1 MPRPFM
7 MKGNVWVGRRLIP
20 VTSVVGVVLSFAAW
34 VVALGTHPGA
44 RVVGPLWMLG
54 GLAVYTGTRVRA
66 GLPMIARVEDAAPP
80 PEDVTDIAFAAVIV
94 PLERL
99 DAIAEETM
107 ATACRLA
114 LEAGAAVVGVS
125 AIYVPVRESLDTEMP
140 EREAEVAAVQEMAA
154 SLAEEYG
161 VEYRRV
167 VTRTRSPGRL
177 VVDAAVEHEAGLII
191 VGSPQKHRVARS
203 LHEEFFGQTVDF
215 ILRKAPCRVIV
226 THFPAGAE
234 LAEV

>member
-1 MPRPFM
+1 
-7 MKGNVWVGRRLIP
+7 
-20 VTSVVGVVLSFAAW
+20 
-34 VVALGTHPGA
+34 
-44 RVVGPLWMLG
+44 
-54 GLAVYTGTRVRA
+54 
-66 GLPMIARVEDAAPP
+66 
-80 PEDVTDIAFAAVIV
+80 
-94 PLERL
+94 LERL

-107 ATACRLA
+107 ATASRLA

-125 AIYVPVRESLDTEMP
+125 AIYVPVRESLDTKMP

>member
-1 MPRPFM
+1 
-7 MKGNVWVGRRLIP
+7 
-20 VTSVVGVVLSFAAW
+20 
-34 VVALGTHPGA
+34 
-44 RVVGPLWMLG
+44 
-54 GLAVYTGTRVRA
+54 
-66 GLPMIARVEDAAPP
+66 MIARVEDAAPP
-80 PEDVTDIAFAAVIV
+80 PEDVTDIAFAAVVV

-107 ATACRLA
+107 ATASRLA

>member
-1 MPRPFM
+1 M
-7 MKGNVWVGRRLIP
+7 
-20 VTSVVGVVLSFAAW
+20 
-34 VVALGTHPGA
+34 
-44 RVVGPLWMLG
+44 
-54 GLAVYTGTRVRA
+54 
-66 GLPMIARVEDAAPP
+66 
-80 PEDVTDIAFAAVIV
+80 
-94 PLERL
+94 
-99 DAIAEETM
+99 
-107 ATACRLA
+107 
-114 LEAGAAVVGVS
+114 S